1 MRLSKGVHVVVD
13 GGEDWNAALTI
24 PHDKVRVSFAVPW
37 EGMLLLGTTDTE
49 HDGEPRRVAV
59 TDDDVRQVLARR
71 RSRSTGSASRA
82 RPSAGCACCPAATA
96 RRRTRSARR
105 CSRPGRPGW

>member
-24 PHDKVRVSFAVPW
+24 PHDKVRVTFAVPW

-49 HDGEPRRVAV
+49 HDGEPDDGPRHRRGRPAG
-59 TDDDVRQVLARR
+59 LRR
-71 RSRSTGSASRA
+71 GSAS
-82 RPSAGCACCPAATA
+82 P
-96 RRRTRSARR
+96 
-105 CSRPGRPGW
+105 

>member
-13 GGEDWNAALTI
+13 GGESWGAALTI

-49 HDGEPRRVAV
+49 FSGEPDTVSVSEA
-59 TDDDVRQVLARR
+59 DVEQ
-71 RSRSTGSASRA
+71 T
-82 RPSAGCACCPAATA
+82 AGLVRLSPTLVFEKFE
-96 RRRTRSARR
+96 
-105 CSRPGRPGW
+105 SRPQRQIFGFR